1 MKPKVQTLGSPIARE
16 RRDGERVKLSTFIPL
31 KIRKRGGS
39 KVVVRPDGQV
49 DAPGKVATE
58 IDQPLLV
65 ALTRAFYWQHLLDDS
80 VVGSGGEIAKADGLH
95 HSTVNELLRL
105 TLLEPAIIQ
114 SILAGQQPR
123 CMSLLW
129 FQRNPLPTD
138 WVAQREVV
146 AGFDS

>member
-1 MKPKVQTLGSPIARE
+1 MRMKVQATGAAVARQ
-16 RRDGERVKLSTFIPL
+16 RQDGERVKLTTFIPL
-31 KIRKRGGS
+31 QIKKRGGS
-39 KVVVRPDGQV
+39 KMVVRPDGQV
-49 DAPGKVATE
+49 AAPGRSNTQH
-58 IDQPLLV
+58 DQPLLV
-65 ALTRAFYWQHLLDDS
+65 ALARAFYWQQLLDDG
-80 VVGSGGEIAKADGLH
+80 VVGSGSEIARREGLH

-114 SILAGQQPR
+114 SLLVGQQPR

-138 WVAQREVV
+138 WLAQREVV